1 MDDGTDTTLIELMPF
16 SSGLGITL
24 VSAAPTEVVGRIS
37 WAAER
42 CTAGG
47 VLHGGVLMSL
57 ADSLGAVCAF
67 LNLPPGATTST
78 IESKSNFFRP
88 VTSGHVEGRSEPLH
102 VGRRF
107 IVVQTSL
114 FDADSRLVAQ
124 TIQTQAVNAG

>member
-1 MDDGTDTTLIELMPF
+1 MDESTDTSLIELMPF
-16 SSGLGITL
+16 SSALGITL
-24 VSAAPTEVVGRIS
+24 VSAAAAEVVGRVS
-37 WAAER
+37 WAPER

-67 LNLPPGATTST
+67 LNLPPGASTST

-88 VTSGHVEGRSEPLH
+88 VTAGHVEGRSTPLH

-107 IVVQTSL
+107 IAVQTSL
-114 FDADSRLVAQ
+114 FDDQGRLVAQ
-124 TIQTQAVNAG
+124 TTQTQAVTTG

>member
-1 MDDGTDTTLIELMPF
+1 VDGHTDTSLIELMPF
-16 SSGLGITL
+16 CTALGITL
-24 VSAAPTEVVGRIS
+24 ESAAPTEVVGRLA
-37 WAAER
+37 WAPER

-67 LNLPPGATTST
+67 LNLPPDATTST

-88 VTSGHVEGRSEPLH
+88 VTAGHVEGWSQPLH

-124 TIQTQAVNAG
+124 TTQTQAVSTG